1 MKNAILKLKEII
13 KQNIINN
20 KKEYILTALIF
31 IIGIFLGVFF
41 INNIQDSQR
50 TEISDYLKHF
60 IEQMKNIEKLNSLS
74 LLKTSAI
81 QNIILAVSLWFFGT
95 TVIGIPIVLGIVLYR
110 GFCFGYTIAVSV
122 TILGITKGTIFSLVN
137 FLLPSILLIPAMLAI
152 AVSGMKLYRSITKD
166 KRRENIKLEI
176 FRHTIFSLV
185 MLIFMLVASVLE
197 VSISANILKGIIK
210 YF

>member
-1 MKNAILKLKEII
+1 MKNVILKVKEII
-13 KQNIINN
+13 RQNIINN

-41 INNIQDSQR
+41 INNIQESQR
-50 TEISDYLKHF
+50 TEISDYLNHF

-74 LLKTSAI
+74 LLKTSVI

-137 FLLPSILLIPAMLAI
+137 FLLPSVLLIPAMLAI

>member
-50 TEISDYLKHF
+50 TEISDYLNHF

-122 TILGITKGTIFSLVN
+122 TILGITKGTIISLVN

>member
-1 MKNAILKLKEII
+1 MKNVILKVKEII
-13 KQNIINN
+13 RQNIINN

-41 INNIQDSQR
+41 INNIQESQR

-74 LLKTSAI
+74 LLKTSVI

>member
-1 MKNAILKLKEII
+1 MKNAILKVKEII
-13 KQNIINN
+13 RQNIINN
-20 KKEYILTALIF
+20 KKEYLLTALIF

-41 INNIQDSQR
+41 INNIQESQR
-50 TEISDYLKHF
+50 TEISDYLNHF

>member
-1 MKNAILKLKEII
+1 MKNVILKVKEII

-41 INNIQDSQR
+41 INNIQESQR

-74 LLKTSAI
+74 LLKTSVI

-137 FLLPSILLIPAMLAI
+137 FLLPSVLLIPAMLAI

>member
-1 MKNAILKLKEII
+1 MKNVILKLKEII

-41 INNIQDSQR
+41 INNIQESQR

-74 LLKTSAI
+74 LLKTSVI

-176 FRHTIFSLV
+176 FRHTTFSLV

>member
-41 INNIQDSQR
+41 INNIQESQR
-50 TEISDYLKHF
+50 TEISDYLNHF

-74 LLKTSAI
+74 LLKTSVT

>member
-1 MKNAILKLKEII
+1 MKNVILKVKEII

-41 INNIQDSQR
+41 INNIQESQR

-74 LLKTSAI
+74 ILKTSVI

-137 FLLPSILLIPAMLAI
+137 FLLPSVLLIPAMLAI

>member
-50 TEISDYLKHF
+50 TEISDYLNHF

-110 GFCFGYTIAVSV
+110 GFGFGYTIAVSV

>member
-1 MKNAILKLKEII
+1 MKNVILKVKEII

-41 INNIQDSQR
+41 INNIQESQR

-74 LLKTSAI
+74 ILKTSVI

-152 AVSGMKLYRSITKD
+152 AVSGIKLYRSITKD

-185 MLIFMLVASVLE
+185 MLIFMLAASVLE

>member
-1 MKNAILKLKEII
+1 MKNAILKVKEII
-13 KQNIINN
+13 RQNIINN

-41 INNIQDSQR
+41 INNIQESQR
-50 TEISDYLKHF
+50 TEISDYLNHF
-60 IEQMKNIEKLNSLS
+60 IEQMKNIEKLNSLG

-197 VSISANILKGIIK
+197 VSISANTLKGIIK

>member
-1 MKNAILKLKEII
+1 MKNAILKVKEII
-13 KQNIINN
+13 RQNIINN

-41 INNIQDSQR
+41 INNIQESQR
-50 TEISDYLKHF
+50 TEISDYLNHF

>member
-41 INNIQDSQR
+41 INNIQESQR

-74 LLKTSAI
+74 ILKTSVI

>member
-50 TEISDYLKHF
+50 TEISDYLNHF

-74 LLKTSAI
+74 LLKTSVI

-152 AVSGMKLYRSITKD
+152 AVSGIKLYRSITKD

>member
-1 MKNAILKLKEII
+1 MKNVILKVKEII
-13 KQNIINN
+13 RQNIINN

-41 INNIQDSQR
+41 INNIQESQR

-74 LLKTSAI
+74 LLKTSVI

-152 AVSGMKLYRSITKD
+152 AVSGMKLYRSITKN

>member
-1 MKNAILKLKEII
+1 MKNAILKVKEII
-13 KQNIINN
+13 RQNIINN
-20 KKEYILTALIF
+20 KKEYLFIALIF

-41 INNIQDSQR
+41 INNIQESQR
-50 TEISDYLKHF
+50 TEISDYLNHF

>member
-1 MKNAILKLKEII
+1 MKNAILKVKEII
-13 KQNIINN
+13 RQNIINN
-20 KKEYILTALIF
+20 KKEYVLTALIF

-41 INNIQDSQR
+41 INNIQESQR
-50 TEISDYLKHF
+50 TEISDYLNHF

>member
-41 INNIQDSQR
+41 INNIQESQR
-50 TEISDYLKHF
+50 TEISDYLNHF

-74 LLKTSAI
+74 LLKTSVT

-185 MLIFMLVASVLE
+185 MLIFMLMASVLE

>member
-1 MKNAILKLKEII
+1 MKNVILKLKEII

-41 INNIQDSQR
+41 INNIQESQR

-74 LLKTSAI
+74 LLKTSVI

-137 FLLPSILLIPAMLAI
+137 FLLPSVLLIPAMLAI

>member
-1 MKNAILKLKEII
+1 MKNIILKLKEII

-41 INNIQDSQR
+41 INNIQESQR

-74 LLKTSAI
+74 LLKTSVI

-137 FLLPSILLIPAMLAI
+137 FLLPSVLLIPAMLAI

>member
-50 TEISDYLKHF
+50 TEISDYLNHF

-74 LLKTSAI
+74 LLKTSVI
-81 QNIILAVSLWFFGT
+81 QNIILAVSLRFFGT

>member
-1 MKNAILKLKEII
+1 MKNVILKVKEII
-13 KQNIINN
+13 RQNIINN

-41 INNIQDSQR
+41 INNIQESQR

-60 IEQMKNIEKLNSLS
+60 IEQMKNIEKLNGLS
-74 LLKTSAI
+74 LLKTSVI

-137 FLLPSILLIPAMLAI
+137 FLLPSVLLIPAMLAI

>member
-1 MKNAILKLKEII
+1 MKNAILKVKEII
-13 KQNIINN
+13 RQHLINN

-41 INNIQDSQR
+41 INNIQESQR
-50 TEISDYLKHF
+50 TEISDYLNHF

>member
-50 TEISDYLKHF
+50 TEISDYLNHF

>member
-50 TEISDYLKHF
+50 TEISDYLNHF

-166 KRRENIKLEI
+166 KRR
-176 FRHTIFSLV
+176 
-185 MLIFMLVASVLE
+185 
-197 VSISANILKGIIK
+197 
-210 YF
+210 

>member
-50 TEISDYLKHF
+50 TEISDYLNHF

-74 LLKTSAI
+74 LLKTSVI

>member
-1 MKNAILKLKEII
+1 MKNAILKVKEII
-13 KQNIINN
+13 RQNIINN

-41 INNIQDSQR
+41 INNIQESQR
-50 TEISDYLKHF
+50 TEISDYLNHF
-60 IEQMKNIEKLNSLS
+60 IEQMKTIEKLNSLS

>member
-1 MKNAILKLKEII
+1 MKNAILKVKEII
-13 KQNIINN
+13 RQNIISN

-41 INNIQDSQR
+41 INNIQESQR
-50 TEISDYLKHF
+50 TEISDYLNHF
-60 IEQMKNIEKLNSLS
+60 IEQMKNIERLNSLS

>member
-1 MKNAILKLKEII
+1 MKNAILKVKEII
-13 KQNIINN
+13 RQNIINN
-20 KKEYILTALIF
+20 KKEYVLTALIF
-31 IIGIFLGVFF
+31 FIGIFLGVFF
-41 INNIQDSQR
+41 INNIQESQR
-50 TEISDYLKHF
+50 TEISDYLNHF

>member
-1 MKNAILKLKEII
+1 MKNVILKVKEII
-13 KQNIINN
+13 RQNIINN

-41 INNIQDSQR
+41 INNIQESQR

-60 IEQMKNIEKLNSLS
+60 IEQMKNIEKLNNLS
-74 LLKTSAI
+74 LLKTSVI

>member
-1 MKNAILKLKEII
+1 MKNAILKVKEII
-13 KQNIINN
+13 RQNIINN

-41 INNIQDSQR
+41 INNIQESQR

-74 LLKTSAI
+74 ILKTSVI

>member
-41 INNIQDSQR
+41 INNIQESQR
-50 TEISDYLKHF
+50 TEISDYLNHF

-74 LLKTSAI
+74 LLKTSVI

>member
-41 INNIQDSQR
+41 INNIQESQR
-50 TEISDYLKHF
+50 TEISDYLNHF

>member
-20 KKEYILTALIF
+20 KKEYVLTALIF

-41 INNIQDSQR
+41 INNIQESQR

-74 LLKTSAI
+74 ILKTSVI

>member
-1 MKNAILKLKEII
+1 MKNVILKLKEII

-41 INNIQDSQR
+41 INNIQESQR

-74 LLKTSAI
+74 LLKTSVI
-81 QNIILAVSLWFFGT
+81 QNIILAISLWFFGT

>member
-1 MKNAILKLKEII
+1 MKNVILKVKEII
-13 KQNIINN
+13 RQNIINN

-41 INNIQDSQR
+41 INNIQESQR

-74 LLKTSAI
+74 ILKTSVI

>member
-31 IIGIFLGVFF
+31 IIGIFLGVLF
-41 INNIQDSQR
+41 INNIQESQR

-74 LLKTSAI
+74 LLKTSVI

>member
-1 MKNAILKLKEII
+1 MKNVILKVKEII
-13 KQNIINN
+13 RQNIINN

-41 INNIQDSQR
+41 INNIQESQR